1 MTNKE
6 IAKRFNEIADLLELK
21 GENPFRIRAY
31 RKAAQNIE
39 SLGRDISEI
48 PETERKKIPGIGKDL
63 AGKISE
69 FIETGGIKAL
79 DELREEIPQ
88 GLLEIIS
95 IPGVG
100 PKTAKNLYDNLGI
113 TDIETLEGAARGGGL
128 LKIPGIKEKTVNNI
142 LRGIELLKKGRERRP
157 IGDVMPQAEEIV
169 STLKSVKGVGKIALA
184 GSLRRWKETIKD
196 IDILVTSS
204 EPERVMDAFVT
215 LPGVTDVIQKGTTRS
230 SIRLSDDLQ
239 VDLRVV
245 ENDSFGA
252 ALQYFTGSKEHN
264 IHLRELA
271 QKKGLKINEYGI
283 FDEKTDRKLGGKTE
297 EEIYNLLGLE
307 WIPPELREDTGE
319 IDAAKKGDLPELVKL
334 EDIKG
339 DLHIHSRWSDG
350 SYEIADLAAVAK
362 KMGYQYI
369 AITDHSKGLGI
380 AGGLTEEKIL
390 EQKREVDT
398 LNKRLKNFRI
408 FMGVEVDIR
417 SDGSLDLSED
427 VLKQLDFVVAS
438 VHSGFRQ
445 DIKQMTKRVISAIK
459 CPYVDLIAHP
469 TGRLIGEREPYEI
482 NMDEVFRVARKE
494 GKALEINAFPQRLDI
509 NDKLAREAK
518 RHGIPVIINTDS
530 HIPDQFLYMKYG
542 VQVARRGWLEKE
554 NVLNTLPL
562 NEFEKLLQK
571 RRKKL
576 K

>member
-31 RKAAQNIE
+31 RKAAQNIDA
-39 SLGRDISEI
+39 LGRDISEI
-48 PETERKKIPGIGKDL
+48 PEEERKKIPGIGKDL
-63 AGKISE
+63 AGKITE
-69 FIETGGIKAL
+69 FIETGSIHAL
-79 DELREEIPQ
+79 DELRMEIPQ
-88 GLLEIIS
+88 GLLEIMS

-100 PKTAKNLYDNLGI
+100 PKTAKSFYENLGI
-113 TDIETLEGAARGGGL
+113 ADIETLEGAAKDGSL
-128 LKIPGIKEKTVNNI
+128 LKLPGIKEKTVSNI
-142 LRGIELLKKGRERRP
+142 LRGIELLKRGRERRP
-157 IGDVMPQAEEIV
+157 IGEVMPQAEQIIA
-169 STLKSVKGVGKIALA
+169 SLKKVKGVGEVALA

-204 EPERVMDAFVT
+204 EPERVMDAFVS
-215 LPGVTDVIQKGTTRS
+215 LPGVSDVIQKGTTRS
-230 SIRLSDDLQ
+230 SILLSDGLQ

-245 ENDSFGA
+245 ERDSFGA

-271 QKKGLKINEYGI
+271 QKRGLKINEYGI
-283 FDEKTDRKLGGKTE
+283 FDEKTDRKLGGKSE
-297 EEIYNLLGLE
+297 EEIYRLLDLE

-319 IDAAKKGDLPELVKL
+319 IDAALRGSLPELVTL
-334 EDIKG
+334 EDIRG

-350 SYEIADLAAVAK
+350 SYDIADLAAVAREL
-362 KMGYQYI
+362 GYEYI

-380 AGGLTEEKIL
+380 AGGLTEEKII
-390 EQKREVDT
+390 EEKREVDS
-398 LNKRLKNFRI
+398 LNKRFRNFRI

-417 SDGSLDLSED
+417 SDGSLDLPED
-427 VLKQLDFVVAS
+427 VLKNLDFVVAS

-445 DIKQMTKRVISAIK
+445 DIRQMTRRVVSAIK

-469 TGRLIGEREPYEI
+469 TGRLIGSREPYEI
-482 NMDEVFRVARKE
+482 DMEEVFRVTKKE
-494 GKALEINAFPQRLDI
+494 GKAIEINAFPQRLDI

-530 HIPDQFLYMKYG
+530 HISDQFLFMKYG
-542 VQVARRGWLEKE
+542 VQVARRGWLEKRD
-554 NVLNTLPL
+554 VLNTLSL
-562 NEFEKLLQK
+562 KEFQKRLQK
-571 RRKKL
+571 RRKKT
-576 K
+576 